1 MKTLYH
7 IVPKN
12 DGYHFLACSLVG
24 KHYLVS
30 KMEKENT
37 WAGELIFNS
46 VEEAQEYIDL
56 HEDLKDYIPEK
67 FWKNFKYIDKSQ
79 ITKTSKLKITPM
91 MYCPDC
97 GHSLRCMCTIGAD
110 ESHSQFTESLYH
122 CENCLCDY
130 NIARDSKGNFVKMT
144 RHFWG

>member
-12 DGYHFLACSLVG
+12 DGYHFLARSLIG
-24 KHYLVS
+24 NHYLVS
-30 KMEKENT
+30 KMRKEIT
-37 WAGELIFNS
+37 WEGELIFNS
-46 VEEAQEYIDL
+46 AKEAQEYINL

-67 FWKNFKYIDKSQ
+67 FWRNPKYVDESQ

-91 MYCPDC
+91 MCCPDC
-97 GHSLRCMCTIGAD
+97 GYSLRCMCTVGAD
-110 ESHSQFTESLYH
+110 ESHSHFTESLYH
-122 CENCLCDY
+122 CEHCLCDY
-130 NIARDSKGNFVKMT
+130 NIVRDSKGNFVKMT